1 MDMAGPYPVTMT
13 GNQYCLMVGWDFSK
27 WLECFPIP
35 DQKAT
40 MVARK
45 LVYEIVAQYGM
56 FRELHSDQLWLKGGA
71 RGVSVVQH
79 TQDKDDPIPPTER
92 WVHRTQFQDIGPVP
106 KSGVSRDEA
115 GVGRARATH
124 PDELPGYASS
134 QQRGDP

>member
-1 MDMAGPYPVTMT
+1 MDMAGPYPVTST
-13 GNQYCLMVGWDFSK
+13 GNQYCLMVGCDFSK

-45 LVYEIVAQYGM
+45 LVYEIVAQYGT

-79 TQDKDDPIPPTER
+79 TQ
-92 WVHRTQFQDIGPVP
+92 
-106 KSGVSRDEA
+106 
-115 GVGRARATH
+115 GRPHTTH
-124 PDELPGYASS
+124 GAMGS
-134 QQRGDP
+134 